1 MYEADE
7 LLVAMAYDGDG
18 IRVFQLNYNLHTD
31 EDWKA
36 NSGNGNDNN
45 KDNSGSGDNSSDS
58 SSTNSSSNGSGL
70 RSKEKCDRCHHDNK
84 PIGEGTLLFSPEC
97 GAINSRTEL
106 ADGQKIANINAL
118 RNDKDHEGRGC
129 ISKLVRLMEQYAA
142 DTGYSTITIGVEA
155 RESRNLAIYLHWGYD
170 LFVRSEIEEGVL
182 ILYYSKSLKA
192 IESN

>member
-45 KDNSGSGDNSSDS
+45 KDNSGSSDNSSDS
-58 SSTNSSSNGSGL
+58 SSTNNSSSGSGL

-106 ADGQKIANINAL
+106 ADGQKIVNINAL
-118 RNDKDHEGRGC
+118 RMIKPMKGEGAY
-129 ISKLVRLMEQYAA
+129 Q
-142 DTGYSTITIGVEA
+142 
-155 RESRNLAIYLHWGYD
+155 NLLG
-170 LFVRSEIEEGVL
+170 
-182 ILYYSKSLKA
+182 
-192 IESN
+192 